1 MTTQQHIQR
10 KPAATMPANHSH
22 NTFESPEFAVHN
34 KANNAP
40 SQQSQQSGN
49 LNAQLN
55 RATRFGHNLSQVSA
69 VQTKAATGQGNQAI
83 QRQAA
88 EEEPE
93 QMKAD
98 DSAQTASPIQNSTE
112 PVQCFLDDLNPLKAV
127 GDVAGGVLGG
137 VAGGVGDA
145 LGGMAGDAL
154 GGLVGGKKK
163 KG

>member
-22 NTFESPEFAVHN
+22 NTFQSPEFAVQN

-40 SQQSQQSGN
+40 SQQSQPSGN

-98 DSAQTASPIQNSTE
+98 D
-112 PVQCFLDDLNPLKAV
+112 DDLNPLKAV
-127 GDVAGGVLGG
+127 GDVAGDVLGG
-137 VAGGVGDA
+137 VAGGVGGA
-145 LGGMAGDAL
+145 LGDVAGDAL
-154 GGLVGGKKK
+154 GSLIPGAGKKK
-163 KG
+163 KGK

>member
-22 NTFESPEFAVHN
+22 STFQSPEFAVQN

-40 SQQSQQSGN
+40 SQQSQPSGN

-98 DSAQTASPIQNSTE
+98 DNAQTASPIQNSTQ
-112 PVQCFLDDLNPLKAV
+112 PVQCFIPGVDELVGGLAGGVGGAL
-127 GDVAGGVLGG
+127 GDVAGN
-137 VAGGVGDA
+137 AI
-145 LGGMAGDAL
+145 
-154 GGLVGGKKK
+154 GGLFGGKKK
-163 KG
+163 GA